1 MFHAHIC
8 STVYWIAL
16 KPMSLHDCMAV
27 RIFNF
32 RAFLNEAEE
41 LSSSPVA
48 KAVVEVKVC
57 QHDIPL
63 SSL

>member
-1 MFHAHIC
+1 
-8 STVYWIAL
+8 
-16 KPMSLHDCMAV
+16 MSLHDCMAV